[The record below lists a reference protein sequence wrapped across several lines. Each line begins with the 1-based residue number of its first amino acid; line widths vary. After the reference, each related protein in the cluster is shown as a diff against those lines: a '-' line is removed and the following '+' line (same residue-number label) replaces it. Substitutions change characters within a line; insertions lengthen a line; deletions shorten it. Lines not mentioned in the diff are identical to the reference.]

1 MQNRKGFGVFRVRGR
16 VLEGFWEASGG
27 LARGLGRRCSLP
39 LKKLEGQFTKA
50 RQWGKSKL
58 QNRKGFGVFRVRGR
72 VLEGFWRASE
82 GLLARG
88 MGRVAPPK
96 AWAARQRSL
105 ARRERR
111 C

>member
-1 MQNRKGFGVFRVRGR
+1 M
-16 VLEGFWEASGG
+16 
-27 LARGLGRRCSLP
+27 P

-50 RQWGKSKL
+50 RQWGESKS

-72 VLEGFWRASE
+72 VLEGFWRASG

-88 MGRVAPPK
+88 MGRVAFPR
-96 AWAARQRSL
+96 AWAARQRSS